1 MTGSRHRQRLTVV
14 LQPHELVH
22 HHALATELLARARR
36 AGLAGA
42 TVLEAAASPEGAG
55 DAGQAGQG
63 AVWFVAVDE
72 AAVLARFVAS
82 AGDLLDGHPYRLDD
96 VAAFRA

>member
-1 MTGSRHRQRLTVV
+1 MTGSPHRQRLTVV

-42 TVLEAAASPEGAG
+42 TVLEAVPSPEGPG
-55 DAGQAGQG
+55 HAGQAGQC

-72 AAVLARFVAS
+72 AAALARFVAS
-82 AGDLLDGHPYRLDD
+82 AGDLLDGHPCTLDD
-96 VAAFRA
+96 VTAFRA